1 MLFVSDS
8 EVTPVFGGDD
18 LFDLLGMES
27 LVAHFQ
33 PILSLKSHSVV
44 GYEGLV
50 RGVRSDATGMVPPST
65 IFETARKKGRLI
77 QLDRLCRT
85 VILDGYREIQQE
97 GTDTLLFLN
106 FESSLLNSV
115 APGNG
120 HLLEQVAKRG
130 INPSNIVIEI
140 VESHVRRT
148 VNLIDFVDFYR
159 SKGFLIALD
168 DVGAGYSNFDRI
180 VAIRPDILKVDRSI
194 VKDLEKD
201 YYKQEVFKS
210 LGNLARKTGTLILAE
225 GIETEEEALCAMGLN
240 ADLAQ
245 GYLFARP
252 QLHDPKIDGQA
263 RQAVSRLKDS
273 FSHRKIREI
282 GRAKE
287 RHGLYDAAV
296 RHILEELVDRTDRDF
311 NEVLRELVGRSS
323 CVEALYILD
332 DRGIQR
338 TDTVLRGPSTTRNRI
353 FHSAK
358 RGDDLSLKEYFYL
371 PVSLGLPKY
380 TTESYISLATG
391 NLCRTIAV
399 PFTGPDER
407 LYVLCVDVAEPG
419 G

>member
-1 MLFVSDS
+1 M
-8 EVTPVFGGDD
+8 
-18 LFDLLGMES
+18 
-27 LVAHFQ
+27 
-33 PILSLKSHSVV
+33 
-44 GYEGLV
+44 
-50 RGVRSDATGMVPPST
+50 
-65 IFETARKKGRLI
+65 I

-85 VILDGYREIQQE
+85 VILDGYRKIQRE
-97 GTDTLLFLN
+97 KKDALLFLN

-120 HLLEQVAKRG
+120 HLLEQVTNRD
-130 INPSNIVIEI
+130 ISPSDIVIEI

-148 VNLIDFVDFYR
+148 ASLIEFVDFYR
-159 SKGFLIALD
+159 SNGFLIALD

-194 VKDLEKD
+194 LKGLEKD

-210 LGNLARKTGTLILAE
+210 LGNLARKTGALILAE
-225 GIETEEEALCAMGLN
+225 GIETEEEALCAMDLN

-252 QLHDPKIDGQA
+252 QLHDPVIDGQA
-263 RQAVSRLKDS
+263 RMVVSRLKDA
-273 FSHRKIREI
+273 FSRYKIGEI
-282 GRAKE
+282 GKAKE
-287 RHGLYDAAV
+287 RHELYDAAV
-296 RHILEELVDRTDRDF
+296 RVILEGLLHRASRDF
-311 NEVLRELVGRSS
+311 NEVLSGLIDRSS

-332 DRGIQR
+332 DHGIQS
-338 TDTVLRGPSTTRNRI
+338 TDTVLRGSGAIRNRI
-353 FHSAK
+353 FHGAR

-399 PFTGPDER
+399 PFTGHDDR
-407 LYVLCVDVAEPG
+407 LYVLCVDVTEPG